1 MRGQSGLAGH
11 STVRLIPA
19 DETIVVSSGANG
31 NVSLFL
37 DLLWRAMNA
46 STVCVRE
53 KDCVTER
60 ASVA

>member
-46 STVCVRE
+46 SMCERE
-53 KDCVTER
+53 KDSVTER